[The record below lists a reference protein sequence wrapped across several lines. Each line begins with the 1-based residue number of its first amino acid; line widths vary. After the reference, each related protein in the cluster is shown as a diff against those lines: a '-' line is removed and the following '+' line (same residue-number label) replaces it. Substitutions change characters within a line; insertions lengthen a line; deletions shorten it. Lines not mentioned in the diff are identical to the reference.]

1 LAPARPATLR
11 GSHINVRRKVGS
23 TRPDEGR
30 RHKPV
35 ETGRKTGPAAA
46 EVQNGD
52 LSRGEIAAN
61 NARMKLLVVDDH
73 AILREGLVALLQ
85 QFEQG
90 ADVLQASDT
99 TEGLRLAEA
108 HPDLDA
114 VFLDLNMPGQGGME
128 AIPVFAKRCPQLPVI
143 VLSSS
148 EDPGD
153 VRLALKSGAFGYV
166 PKSASPRNI
175 LSALRLVLAGEIY
188 VPPLML
194 DLPPAAT
201 GISGSAAPD
210 AGQRLTERQTEVLRQ
225 LCLGLTNKE
234 ISRTLDLSE
243 KTTKSH
249 ITAIFK
255 ALGVVNRTQAAA
267 AARRAGIVTDANG
280 ANPSL

>member
-1 LAPARPATLR
+1 M
-11 GSHINVRRKVGS
+11 N
-23 TRPDEGR
+23 
-30 RHKPV
+30 
-35 ETGRKTGPAAA
+35 
-46 EVQNGD
+46 NG
-52 LSRGEIAAN
+52 
-61 NARMKLLVVDDH
+61 RMKLLIVDDH

-99 TEGLRLAEA
+99 VEGLRLAEA

-114 VFLDLNMPGQGGME
+114 VFLDLNMPDQSGME
-128 AIPVFAKRCPQLPVI
+128 VIPVFAKRCPQLPVI

-148 EDPGD
+148 ENPSD

-194 DLPPAAT
+194 DLGPVPT
-201 GISGSAAPD
+201 DGSARVASE
-210 AGQRLTERQTEVLRQ
+210 AGERLTERQTEVLRQ
-225 LCLGLTNKE
+225 LCRGLSNKE
-234 ISRTLDLSE
+234 ISRALDLSE

-255 ALGVVNRTQAAA
+255 ALSVVNRTQAAS
-267 AARRAGIVTDANG
+267 AARRAGIVTD
-280 ANPSL
+280 

>member
-1 LAPARPATLR
+1 M
-11 GSHINVRRKVGS
+11 N
-23 TRPDEGR
+23 
-30 RHKPV
+30 
-35 ETGRKTGPAAA
+35 
-46 EVQNGD
+46 NG
-52 LSRGEIAAN
+52 
-61 NARMKLLVVDDH
+61 RMKLLIVDDH

-99 TEGLRLAEA
+99 VEGLRLAEA

-114 VFLDLNMPGQGGME
+114 VFLDLNMPDQSGME
-128 AIPVFAKRCPQLPVI
+128 VIPVFAKRCPQLPVI

-148 EDPGD
+148 ENPSD

-194 DLPPAAT
+194 DLGPVPT
-201 GISGSAAPD
+201 DGSARVASE
-210 AGQRLTERQTEVLRQ
+210 AGERLTERQTEVLRQ
-225 LCLGLTNKE
+225 LCRGLSNKE
-234 ISRTLDLSE
+234 ISRALHLSE
-243 KTTKSH
+243 KTTTSH

-255 ALGVVNRTQAAA
+255 ALSVVNRTQAAS
-267 AARRAGIVTDANG
+267 AARRAGIVTD
-280 ANPSL
+280 

>member
-1 LAPARPATLR
+1 M
-11 GSHINVRRKVGS
+11 
-23 TRPDEGR
+23 
-30 RHKPV
+30 
-35 ETGRKTGPAAA
+35 
-46 EVQNGD
+46 
-52 LSRGEIAAN
+52 N
-61 NARMKLLVVDDH
+61 NDRMKLLIVDDH

-90 ADVLQASDT
+90 ANVLQASDT

-114 VFLDLNMPGQGGME
+114 VFLDLNMPDQSGME
-128 AIPVFAKRCPQLPVI
+128 IIPIFAKRCPQLPVI

-148 EDPGD
+148 EDPSD

-188 VPPLML
+188 IPPLML
-194 DLPPAAT
+194 DLGPVVT
-201 GISGSAAPD
+201 DGSGRVAPE
-210 AGQRLTERQTEVLRQ
+210 AGERLTERQTEVLRQ
-225 LCLGLTNKE
+225 LCRGLSNKE
-234 ISRTLDLSE
+234 ISRALDLSE

-255 ALGVVNRTQAAA
+255 ALSVVNRTQAAS
-267 AARRAGIVTDANG
+267 AARRAGIVTD
-280 ANPSL
+280 

>member
-1 LAPARPATLR
+1 
-11 GSHINVRRKVGS
+11 
-23 TRPDEGR
+23 
-30 RHKPV
+30 
-35 ETGRKTGPAAA
+35 
-46 EVQNGD
+46 
-52 LSRGEIAAN
+52 
-61 NARMKLLVVDDH
+61 MKLLIVDDH
-73 AILREGLVALLQ
+73 AILREGLVALLE

-99 TEGLRLAEA
+99 AEGLRLAEA

-114 VFLDLNMPGQGGME
+114 VFLDLNMPDRNGME
-128 AIPVFAKRCPQLPVI
+128 AIPVFTKRCPQLPVI

-148 EDPGD
+148 EDPSD

-175 LSALRLVLAGEIY
+175 LSALRLVLSGEIY

-194 DLPPAAT
+194 DMAPVAT
-201 GISGSAAPD
+201 EGSARVPSEV
-210 AGQRLTERQTEVLRQ
+210 GERLTERQTEVLRH
-225 LCLGLTNKE
+225 LCRGLSNKE

-255 ALGVVNRTQAAA
+255 VLGVVNRTQAAS
-267 AARRAGIVTDANG
+267 AARRAGIVAD
-280 ANPSL
+280 

>member
-1 LAPARPATLR
+1 
-11 GSHINVRRKVGS
+11 
-23 TRPDEGR
+23 
-30 RHKPV
+30 
-35 ETGRKTGPAAA
+35 
-46 EVQNGD
+46 
-52 LSRGEIAAN
+52 
-61 NARMKLLVVDDH
+61 MKLLIVDDH

-114 VFLDLNMPGQGGME
+114 VFLDLNMPDRNGME
-128 AIPVFAKRCPQLPVI
+128 AIPIFTKRCPQLPVI

-148 EDPGD
+148 EDPSD

-175 LSALRLVLAGEIY
+175 LSALRLVLSGEIY

-194 DLPPAAT
+194 DLAPVAT
-201 GISGSAAPD
+201 DGSAQPTSEV
-210 AGQRLTERQTEVLRQ
+210 GERLTERQTEVLRH
-225 LCLGLTNKE
+225 LCRGLSNKE
-234 ISRTLDLSE
+234 ISRALDLSE

-255 ALGVVNRTQAAA
+255 VLGVVNRTQAAA
-267 AARRAGIVTDANG
+267 AARRVGIVPD
-280 ANPSL
+280 

>member
-1 LAPARPATLR
+1 
-11 GSHINVRRKVGS
+11 
-23 TRPDEGR
+23 
-30 RHKPV
+30 
-35 ETGRKTGPAAA
+35 
-46 EVQNGD
+46 
-52 LSRGEIAAN
+52 
-61 NARMKLLVVDDH
+61 MKLLIVDDH
-73 AILREGLVALLQ
+73 AILREGLVALLR

-90 ADVLQASDT
+90 ADVLQASDA

-114 VFLDLNMPGQGGME
+114 VFLDLNMPDQGGME
-128 AIPVFAKRCPQLPVI
+128 VIPVFVRRCPQLPVI

-175 LSALRLVLAGEIY
+175 LSALRLVLSGEIY

-194 DLPPAAT
+194 EPRPVAVDGTARAVAEP
-201 GISGSAAPD
+201 GE
-210 AGQRLTERQTEVLRQ
+210 RLTERQTEVLRL
-225 LCLGLTNKE
+225 LCRGLSNKE
-234 ISRTLDLSE
+234 ISRALELSE

-267 AARRAGIVTDANG
+267 AAQRAGIVTDQVG
-280 ANPSL
+280 G